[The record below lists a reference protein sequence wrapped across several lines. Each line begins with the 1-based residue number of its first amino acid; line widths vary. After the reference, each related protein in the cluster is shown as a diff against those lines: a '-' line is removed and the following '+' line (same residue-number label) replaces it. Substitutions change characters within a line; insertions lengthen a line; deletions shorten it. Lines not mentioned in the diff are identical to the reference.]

1 MFIKL
6 SQVVFAETQVGFGYP
21 MTDTMNTIMLTN
33 PATKRIKDWE
43 EEERASNIEDQET
56 LGNNLAFYNEQ
67 QRQNNNLSS
76 LQIQQMILAEGP
88 HSSVWRVVGK
98 EGNSFVF
105 METRPSNNNNNKPL
119 SLRVSIAP
127 LRLAMMFNEVKAR
140 IKLDPNLK
148 ESSSYV
154 ILGRVSNTERVVV
167 FVRNENPLGSVQRF
181 YKKIDETVVVR

>member
-6 SQVVFAETQVGFGYP
+6 SQVVFAETQAGFGYP

-43 EEERASNIEDQET
+43 EEERASNIEDQEA

-67 QRQNNNLSS
+67 QQQTSNNSTNPLTSKA
-76 LQIQQMILAEGP
+76 IQQMILAEGP

-105 METRPSNNNNNKPL
+105 METRNGGKL
-119 SLRVSIAP
+119 SLKVSIAP

-140 IKLDPNLK
+140 VKLDRSLL
-148 ESSSYV
+148 ETSQFV
-154 ILGRVSNTERVVV
+154 ILGRVSNTERVVE
-167 FVRNENPLGSVQRF
+167 FVRTDSPLESVQGF
-181 YKKIDETVVVR
+181 YKKLDETVVGL